1 MWIVLK
7 IFFSSLWAVAGVIC
21 IISIPYIIRR
31 NRKIF
36 SSTLLSIMKDGTPLE
51 EGLKVHY
58 VDAPFTIKHV
68 FRNIHKAL
76 CKGNP
81 LWKSMM
87 KHRFFLGKTA
97 IRLIQSAEESGQLLE
112 MVKVLDIIYAED
124 LRRYSEYRS
133 ARYYP
138 YFLLY
143 LFFLIMPIQIL
154 NIFFIVYISDELKEM
169 FGEFKMATTIIERG
183 FNITLC
189 MGFVLLIVFLIF
201 VFHAILRISGARLSV
216 ISYRIPFFGIC
227 DRDRNLSYFCRT
239 CAALLKQLKTLPE
252 VLKIASEAMPAHEY
266 ACFAAQAKKDLEKG
280 RSLGQSIQNN
290 ILFPTTARWLIR
302 SGELSGN
309 LDENLERAANYYHNR
324 FVERSLT
331 IRGIMMP
338 AIVIGGGVIVGTY
351 GLVMFAMFRRLMD
364 GLMGS

>member
-97 IRLIQSAEESGQLLE
+97 IRIPKSDSPSRKPDDHIGDVSKILGPAARLDSILFLPQPTFSGQSLRDPILALRWTTRLE
-112 MVKVLDIIYAED
+112 
-124 LRRYSEYRS
+124 
-133 ARYYP
+133 
-138 YFLLY
+138 F
-143 LFFLIMPIQIL
+143 
-154 NIFFIVYISDELKEM
+154 
-169 FGEFKMATTIIERG
+169 
-183 FNITLC
+183 
-189 MGFVLLIVFLIF
+189 
-201 VFHAILRISGARLSV
+201 
-216 ISYRIPFFGIC
+216 
-227 DRDRNLSYFCRT
+227 
-239 CAALLKQLKTLPE
+239 CAANC
-252 VLKIASEAMPAHEY
+252 VSGIALYPPA
-266 ACFAAQAKKDLEKG
+266 A
-280 RSLGQSIQNN
+280 
-290 ILFPTTARWLIR
+290 WL
-302 SGELSGN
+302 
-309 LDENLERAANYYHNR
+309 
-324 FVERSLT
+324 
-331 IRGIMMP
+331 
-338 AIVIGGGVIVGTY
+338 
-351 GLVMFAMFRRLMD
+351 
-364 GLMGS
+364 